1 MAAGAEGGSGGGMLS
16 GVQDAL
22 TGAFSGGKM
31 SNASIADQRKFAGDS
46 ITKAFDAFGA
56 MQPNAATG
64 KATSTPSA
72 LPNCE
77 QLLRRRARM
86 PAAVT
91 RHRLINRLIPLA
103 LSTGGCPN
111 KAEHDRR

>member
-72 LPNCE
+72 LPNVSS
-77 QLLRRRARM
+77 
-86 PAAVT
+86 PAPTSAYAGSGYT
-91 RHRLINRLIPLA
+91 PPAYQPIDP
-103 LSTGGCPN
+103 TGTLYWWLPKGQ
-111 KAEHDRR
+111 RS